1 MMTEVMVPVVNGQEI
16 DGELACPPVTTY
28 GPGHEDRWV
37 EFELYALD
45 NGQWLIH
52 RVGRSNVYHRIDT
65 RCTTRTGRQSGDP
78 AGANDL
84 PDDAVPCL
92 VCRPEDPE
100 YLPNGPGTVRFESD
114 RHTTDL
120 CPTAYLVKAKLTTV
134 RSRDGSVSTF
144 TSDPVGQLL
153 RGAARRYPEFAG
165 LIEPA
170 A

>member
-1 MMTEVMVPVVNGQEI
+1 MITVAGREI
-16 DGELACPPVTTY
+16 DGELATEPVTTF

-37 EFELYALD
+37 EFRLYALD

-52 RVGRSNVYHRIDT
+52 RAGMSNVYHKIDT
-65 RCTTRTGRQSGDP
+65 RCVTRTGRQSGDP
-78 AGANDL
+78 AGVDDL
-84 PDDAVPCL
+84 PDDAMPCL

-100 YLPNGPGTVRFESD
+100 YLPGGPGTVRFERP
-114 RHTTDL
+114 RHTWDE
-120 CPTAYLVKAKLTTV
+120 CPTAFLVKAKLTTV

-144 TSDPVGQLL
+144 TSDPVDQLL
-153 RGAARRYPEFAG
+153 WCAAQRYPEFAG